1 MAPAVLPRRRQH
13 LARQI
18 DHWTGAAVRLARL
31 EDLAGAGAWSFLEEY
46 LGVSVRSYLRGVVER
61 MVRRGDVLRRTLD
74 SAETDDDLVLVQRQL
89 LAFRRH
95 YLRAETTVDFYAD
108 AINTRTNP
116 VQGGLL
122 RACDTLAHRSMAG
135 VLDPLG
141 YDTPIALTYVDK
153 GLGAS
158 ILKAGLRLW
167 DGGALSPAAAIKIV
181 RHNLHRPT
189 ALVHE
194 AGHQVAHIT
203 RWNGELARMI
213 ERGIAGSGS
222 LARVWA
228 GWSSEIAA
236 DAVAFAHTGYG
247 SVLAL
252 HDVLAGEPGF
262 VFQVIDG
269 DPHPMSFLRLLLG
282 IEMCRL
288 AWGDG
293 PWDGLASS
301 WRDSYPLS
309 FASAHERVLVE
320 ASARAIPDVAR
331 LTLAAPA
338 QAFRGRSLMDIVP
351 PARVSPMALEELEL
365 KLGPALY
372 TSSHWIWTECL
383 RLLAISALRT
393 GDDHRAAGAAGVEQ
407 GVSATA
413 RVPADS
419 WMLRLGGVQ
428 QAA

>member
-1 MAPAVLPRRRQH
+1 MADRASSDPAVRRRRQH
-13 LARQI
+13 LLHQI
-18 DHWTGAAVRLARL
+18 DHWTDAAVRLSRL
-31 EDLAGAGAWSFLEEY
+31 EDLAGAGAWGFLEQY

-61 MVRRGDVLRRTLD
+61 LVRRGELLRTALD
-74 SAETDDDLVLVQRQL
+74 SAETGHDLASVHRQL
-89 LAFRRH
+89 LVFRRH
-95 YLRAETTVDFYAD
+95 YLRAETTIDFYAD

-122 RACDTLAHRSMAG
+122 RACDTLAYRSMNG
-135 VLDPLG
+135 ILEPLG

-167 DGGALSPAAAIKIV
+167 DGGALSPAAAIKV
-181 RHNLHRPT
+181 TRHNIYRPT

-203 RWNGELARMI
+203 HWNGELARTL
-213 ERGIAGSGS
+213 ERGIGGSGP

-228 GWSSEIAA
+228 AWASEIAA

-252 HDVLAGEPGF
+252 HDVLAGDPGF

-269 DPHPMSFLRLLLG
+269 DPHPMSFLRLELG
-282 IEMCRL
+282 VAMCRL

-293 PWDGLASS
+293 PWDDLAAS
-301 WRDSYPLS
+301 WRDTYPLTL
-309 FASAHERVLVE
+309 ASPHERGLVE
-320 ASARAIPDVAR
+320 ASARAIGDVAR
-331 LTLAAPA
+331 LTLATPA
-338 QAFRGRSLMDIVP
+338 QALRGRALVDVVP
-351 PARVSPMALEELEL
+351 PARVSPRALEDLEL

-372 TSSHWIWTECL
+372 TSPHWIWTECL

-393 GDDHRAAGAAGVEQ
+393 GDDQEAAPA
-407 GVSATA
+407 A
-413 RVPADS
+413 RVPTES

>member
-1 MAPAVLPRRRQH
+1 M
-13 LARQI
+13 
-18 DHWTGAAVRLARL
+18 RLARL
-31 EDLAGAGAWSFLEEY
+31 EDLAGAAAWGFLEEY
-46 LGVSVRSYLRGVVER
+46 LGVSVRGYLRGVVER
-61 MVRRGDVLRRTLD
+61 MVRRGEVLRKALD
-74 SAETDDDLVLVQRQL
+74 SAETARDLASVHQQL
-89 LAFRRH
+89 LVFRRH

-116 VQGGLL
+116 IQGGWL

-135 VLDPLG
+135 ILEPLG
-141 YDTPIALTYVDK
+141 YDTPVALTYLDK

-158 ILKAGLRLW
+158 ILKAGMRLW

-203 RWNGELARMI
+203 RWNGELAQTLAQAV
-213 ERGIAGSGS
+213 RGPAL
-222 LARVWA
+222 LARTWA
-228 GWSSEIAA
+228 GWASEIAA
-236 DAVAFAHTGYG
+236 DAVAFVHTGYG

-269 DPHPMSFLRLLLG
+269 DPHPMSFLRLELG
-282 IEMCRL
+282 VAMCRL

-293 PWDGLASS
+293 PWNDLSASWRETYPLTLAS
-301 WRDSYPLS
+301 P
-309 FASAHERVLVE
+309 HERALVE
-320 ASARAIPDVAR
+320 ASAGAMADVAR
-331 LTLAAPA
+331 LTLASPA
-338 QAFRGRSLMDIVP
+338 QAFRGRTLVDVVS
-351 PARVSPMALEELEL
+351 PARVSPKALADLEL

-372 TSSHWIWTECL
+372 SSPHWIWTECL

-393 GDDHRAAGAAGVEQ
+393 GDDQGTAA
-407 GVSATA
+407 A
-413 RVPADS
+413 RVPTET